1 MINMNLNSL
10 KCIDNNIDL
19 DKYIEY
25 REYVKSYMEHPE
37 WLGDFTKEDLEE
49 LLNSGTKIWIYY
61 LDNNFVCSMMT
72 IPSSEKDMIK
82 FELDLDYKKVID
94 YGPMF
99 VNPKYVGNKLQY
111 QMLNELDK
119 YSIDKNYNFVVA
131 TIHPDNI
138 YSINNFI
145 KDGFVLTGKRNFKR
159 GPRNIYVKKLINTK

>member
-1 MINMNLNSL
+1 MNLNSL

-37 WLGDFTKEDLEE
+37 WLGDFTKEDLEK

-72 IPSSEKDMIK
+72 IPSSEKNMIK
-82 FELDLDYKKVID
+82 FELDLDY
-94 YGPMF
+94 
-99 VNPKYVGNKLQY
+99 
-111 QMLNELDK
+111 K

-145 KDGFVLTGKRNFKR
+145 KDNFKQTSTKEFKR
-159 GPRNIYVKKLINTK
+159 GLRNIYVKKLINK

>member
-1 MINMNLNSL
+1 MNLNSL

-37 WLGDFTKEDLEE
+37 WLGDFTKEDL
-49 LLNSGTKIWIYY
+49 
-61 LDNNFVCSMMT
+61 DNNFVCSMMT
-72 IPSSEKDMIK
+72 IPSSEKNMIK

-145 KDGFVLTGKRNFKR
+145 KDNFKQTSTKEFKR
-159 GPRNIYVKKLINTK
+159 GLRNIYVKKLINK

>member
-1 MINMNLNSL
+1 MNLNSL

-37 WLGDFTKEDLEE
+37 WLGDFTKEDLEK

-72 IPSSEKDMIK
+72 IPSSEKNMIK

-119 YSIDKNYNFVVA
+119 
-131 TIHPDNI
+131 
-138 YSINNFI
+138 
-145 KDGFVLTGKRNFKR
+145 
-159 GPRNIYVKKLINTK
+159 